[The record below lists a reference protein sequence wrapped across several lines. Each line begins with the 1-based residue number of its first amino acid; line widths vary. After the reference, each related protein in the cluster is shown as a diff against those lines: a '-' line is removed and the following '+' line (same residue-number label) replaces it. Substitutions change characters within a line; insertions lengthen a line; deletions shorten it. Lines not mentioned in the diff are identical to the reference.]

1 MKEEITR
8 IIRKYLKI
16 NKNENNVRKLMRH
29 RESSDKKEI
38 YSYKGLRF
46 KKRSVINILNLQ
58 LKELD
63 KKEGQSK
70 PRASRKKG
78 SNKN

>member
-46 KKRSVINILNLQ
+46 KKGL
-58 LKELD
+58 
-63 KKEGQSK
+63 
-70 PRASRKKG
+70 
-78 SNKN
+78 